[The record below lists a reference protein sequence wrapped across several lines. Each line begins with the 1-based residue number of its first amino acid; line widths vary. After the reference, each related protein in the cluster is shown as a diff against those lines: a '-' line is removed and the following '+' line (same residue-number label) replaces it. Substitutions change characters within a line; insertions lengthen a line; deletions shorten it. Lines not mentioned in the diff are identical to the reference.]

1 MLQDQQYLDDTRQG
15 GLGVGDTKEIKNINH
30 DQGV

>member
-1 MLQDQQYLDDTRQG
+1 MLQDQYLDDTRQG
-15 GLGVGDTKEIKNINH
+15 GLGVGDTKEEIKNINH